1 MRTISAC
8 CAPVHAGMRGG
19 FWFHWRCAADARP
32 RNRRPPFSGSPSV
45 EKLVSLCKRKGFIFQ
60 SSGIYGGINGCWDF
74 GPLGVELKRNLKNDW
89 WYRFVQTRD
98 DMVGLD
104 ASIITHPEVWVASG
118 HVENFHDMLV
128 DCKDCRKRFRQDHLE
143 TEKCPECG
151 GELTEPKAFNSMLR
165 TRLGVSD
172 DSSVE
177 TYLRPETCQS
187 IFVDFKDVYSST
199 RVKIPFGIAQIGKS
213 FRNEVNPRNFI
224 FRSREFEQMEIEYF
238 CREEDEER
246 LFDQW
251 QKDIWSWYLGL
262 GIKES
267 HLRWYEHPKESL
279 AHYSKRT
286 VDVEYEFPFGWGEL
300 QGLANRGTFDLNAH
314 SKHSGKDLSFFDAE
328 KNERFVPT
336 VLEPSAG
343 ADRTTLAV
351 LCDAYDEEDV
361 GGETRVVMRF
371 APKLAPIKAAILP
384 LVKKDGLAEL
394 ADGLEKKLRRKF
406 NTYYDHAGAIGR
418 RYRRQDEIGTPYCV
432 CVDFDTKEN
441 GTVTVRDR
449 DSMEQVRVHMDELAA
464 YIEKRVSFDQE

>member
-1 MRTISAC
+1 M
-8 CAPVHAGMRGG
+8 
-19 FWFHWRCAADARP
+19 
-32 RNRRPPFSGSPSV
+32 
-45 EKLVSLCKRKGFIFQ
+45 EKIVSLCKRKGFIFQ

-89 WYRFVQTRD
+89 WYNFVQTRD

-104 ASIITHPEVWVASG
+104 ASIITHPQVWVASG

-128 DCKDCRKRFRQDHLE
+128 DCKDCRKRFRQDHVE
-143 TEKCPECG
+143 TERCPECG

-187 IFVDFKDVYSST
+187 IFVDFKEVYSST
-199 RVKIPFGIAQIGKS
+199 RVRVPFGIAQIGKS

-224 FRSREFEQMEIEYF
+224 FRSREFEQMEIEFF
-238 CREEDEER
+238 CRLEEEDAW
-246 LFDQW
+246 FDRW
-251 QKDIWSWYLGL
+251 QADIWKWYLDL
-262 GIKES
+262 GIKEAG
-267 HLRWYEHPKESL
+267 LRWYEHPKESL

-300 QGLANRGTFDLNAH
+300 QGLANRGTFDLTAH
-314 SKHSGKDLSFFDAE
+314 GKHSGKDLSFFDAE

-336 VLEPSAG
+336 VIEPSAG

-351 LCDAYDEEDV
+351 LCDAYDEEEV
-361 GGETRVVMRF
+361 AGETRVVMRF

-384 LVKKDGLAEL
+384 LVKKDGLAEI
-394 ADGLEKKLRRKF
+394 AEELEKKLRRKF
-406 NTYYDHAGAIGR
+406 NTYYDQAGAIGR

-432 CVDFDTKEN
+432 CVDFETKEN

-449 DSMEQVRVHMDELAA
+449 DTMEQARVPMDELAD
-464 YIEKRVSFDQE
+464 YIGKRVSFERD

>member
-1 MRTISAC
+1 MD
-8 CAPVHAGMRGG
+8 M
-19 FWFHWRCAADARP
+19 D
-32 RNRRPPFSGSPSV
+32 
-45 EKLVSLCKRKGFIFQ
+45 KLVSLCKRKGFIFQ

-89 WYRFVQTRD
+89 WYNFVQIRD

-118 HVENFHDMLV
+118 HVEQFHDILV
-128 DCKDCRKRFRQDHLE
+128 DCKECRKRFRQDHLE
-143 TEKCPECG
+143 TERCPECG
-151 GELTEPKAFNSMLR
+151 GELSEPKAFNSMLR
-165 TRLGVSD
+165 TQLGVSD
-172 DSSVE
+172 DTAVN

-224 FRSREFEQMEIEYF
+224 FRSREFEQMEIEFF
-238 CREEDEER
+238 CREEEEEKW
-246 LFDQW
+246 FAQW
-251 QKDIWSWYLGL
+251 QQDIWAWYLGL

-267 HLRWYEHPKESL
+267 ALRWYEHPKESL

-300 QGLANRGTFDLNAH
+300 QGLANRGCYDLTQH

-328 KNERFVPT
+328 KNERYMPT
-336 VLEPSAG
+336 VIEPSAG

-351 LCDAYDEEDV
+351 LCDAFDEEEV
-361 GGETRVVMRF
+361 NGETRTVMHF

-384 LVKKDGLAEL
+384 LVKKDGLAEI
-394 ADGLEKKLRRKF
+394 AENLEKKLRRKF
-406 NTYYDHAGAIGR
+406 VTYYDHAGAIGR

-449 DSMEQVRVHMDELAA
+449 DSMEQVRVPMDELAD
-464 YIEKRVSFDQE
+464 YIGKRVSFERD